1 MNDNLFRLSP
11 LLIGIFFCEMFTSE
25 DIGLAGGGDEYV
37 TPVTAILDGG
47 HLLCHGSWQGVDL
60 VHFNDDHPAAEAP
73 EGLSRALAD
82 KEGVGVLVN
91 HFDVLLHGLVG
102 ELRLWPQGFQGC
114 LSAGRRR

>member
-1 MNDNLFRLSP
+1 MITSSSLPSSYRHL
-11 LLIGIFFCEMFTSE
+11 FCEMFTSE

-91 HFDVLLHGLVG
+91 HFDVLLFGNLILVAIPDISS
-102 ELRLWPQGFQGC
+102 LFRITAR
-114 LSAGRRR
+114 SI

>member
-1 MNDNLFRLSP
+1 MNDGCQLENN
-11 LLIGIFFCEMFTSE
+11 
-25 DIGLAGGGDEYV
+25 DNVDDV
-37 TPVTAILDGG
+37 TD
-47 HLLCHGSWQGVDL
+47 
-60 VHFNDDHPAAEAP
+60 PAAEAP

-91 HFDVLLHGLVG
+91 HLEGEDLDVLLHGLVG

>member
-1 MNDNLFRLSP
+1 
-11 LLIGIFFCEMFTSE
+11 MFTSE

-47 HLLCHGSWQGVDL
+47 HLIFHGSLQGVDL

-91 HFDVLLHGLVG
+91 HLEGEDLDVLLHGLVG
-102 ELRLWPQGFQGC
+102 EFTADETLASGFSG
-114 LSAGRRR
+114 LFVSRFWRRQPLN